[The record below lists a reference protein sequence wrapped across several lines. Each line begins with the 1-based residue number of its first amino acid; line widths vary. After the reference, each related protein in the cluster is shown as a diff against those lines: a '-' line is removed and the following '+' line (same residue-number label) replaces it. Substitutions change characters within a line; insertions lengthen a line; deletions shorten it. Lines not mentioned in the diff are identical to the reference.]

1 MSAAALEGDLA
12 QFFATEIL
20 QFLRLAAATGRLEL
34 ERPGERAELYVENG
48 QPVFARTSG
57 PALRVGEILLRRGA
71 ISRES
76 LERCLEE
83 QRHTPREPLGSLLV
97 RTGATSREQVA
108 QALNEVWKR
117 IVFGVMLW
125 RDGRFRFASGE
136 RVELGDVR
144 LEFDLERFILEGLRQ
159 ADEVRRAAAPHSG

>member
-57 PALRVGEILLRRGA
+57 PALRLGEILVRRGA
-71 ISRES
+71 ISRDA
-76 LERCLEE
+76 LERGLEE
-83 QRHTPREPLGSLLV
+83 QRRAPREPLGSLLV
-97 RTGATSREQVA
+97 QAGATSREQVA

-125 RDGRFRFASGE
+125 RDGRFRFTSGE
-136 RVELGDVR
+136 RVEFGDVR
-144 LEFDLERFILEGLRQ
+144 LELDLERFILEGLRR
-159 ADEVRRAAAPHSG
+159 ADEARRAG